1 MNMIIKSINKYSNK
15 SINKYSNKNINKC
28 TNEIIDLQIKISTFK
43 NI

>member
-1 MNMIIKSINKYSNK
+1 MIIKSINKYSNK